1 MNNMKLDETILQS
14 NTCLQLVEFIRRIK
28 ELSPESVEE
37 LNEDYGYI
45 MRKTHKALKK
55 RSRGYQVTDMFKGE
69 ELEYLDDMLKIEEKL
84 KKKKGNYNV

>member
-1 MNNMKLDETILQS
+1 
-14 NTCLQLVEFIRRIK
+14 
-28 ELSPESVEE
+28 
-37 LNEDYGYI
+37 